1 MRESES
7 SDILESPETASMQ
20 GMITQ
25 NHQVDVNQ
33 ETWSLI
39 EWFSS
44 EISLYCCTMGLTE
57 NICVAQKGWV
67 GTLLPNN
74 LHRILRKCNITAT
87 YFRRTLE
94 KYKKKQLKR
103 TLVGEIE
110 EY

>member
-7 SDILESPETASMQ
+7 SDILESPETTSMQ

-33 ETWSLI
+33 ATWSKLLPSSSVRLI
-39 EWFSS
+39 QWFSS

-67 GTLLPNN
+67 STLLPNKPSQN
-74 LHRILRKCNITAT
+74 ST
-87 YFRRTLE
+87 E
-94 KYKKKQLKR
+94 M
-103 TLVGEIE
+103 
-110 EY
+110 